1 MLARRWRYPVSRPYF
16 SSADILLVSV
26 IIPTQALVNL

>member
-1 MLARRWRYPVSRPYF
+1 LLALRRRYPVSHLYF

-26 IIPTQALVNL
+26 IIPTQALANL